1 MMHRKIA
8 KAAVFAA
15 LVLTVGT
22 LGACGSGGNSGSD
35 GGGGSSVSGGSSGT
49 DGGGGGS
56 SGTDGGGSSGGTDG
70 GGSSS
75 GGSVTGTVRW
85 PDGTPAAG
93 ASVYFYDYE
102 PQISLDTGGWSNG
115 KYWVPKL
122 SSDGSYSLGGC
133 PCNDLTAYIYLPG
146 QPGGDPNNGGQDC
159 WIIAGD
165 GSGNYTGDPASP
177 GDVINWQALD
187 MPCDSSWYASDQSA
201 VASTASLLAQ
211 QSVGYAGTWQAAETR
226 AGGGGSGG

>member
-22 LGACGSGGNSGSD
+22 LAACGSGGNSGSD

-201 VASTASLLAQ
+201 VQSTASLLAQ

-226 AGGGGSGG
+226 ASGGGSGG

>member
-49 DGGGGGS
+49 DGGG
-56 SGTDGGGSSGGTDG
+56 
-70 GGSSS
+70 SS
-75 GGSVTGTVRW
+75 GGSATGTVRW

-226 AGGGGSGG
+226 ASGGGSGG

>member
-8 KAAVFAA
+8 RAAVFAA

-22 LGACGSGGNSGSD
+22 LAACGSGGNSGSD
-35 GGGGSSVSGGSSGT
+35 GGGGSSVSGGSI
-49 DGGGGGS
+49 
-56 SGTDGGGSSGGTDG
+56 SGG
-70 GGSSS
+70 SS

-226 AGGGGSGG
+226 ASGGGSGG

>member
-22 LGACGSGGNSGSD
+22 LAACGSGGNSGSD
-35 GGGGSSVSGGSSGT
+35 GGGGSSVSGGSIS
-49 DGGGGGS
+49 GGS

-102 PQISLDTGGWSNG
+102 PQISLDTGG
-115 KYWVPKL
+115 
-122 SSDGSYSLGGC
+122 
-133 PCNDLTAYIYLPG
+133 
-146 QPGGDPNNGGQDC
+146 
-159 WIIAGD
+159 
-165 GSGNYTGDPASP
+165 
-177 GDVINWQALD
+177 
-187 MPCDSSWYASDQSA
+187 
-201 VASTASLLAQ
+201 
-211 QSVGYAGTWQAAETR
+211 
-226 AGGGGSGG
+226 

>member
-49 DGGGGGS
+49 DGGGSS
-56 SGTDGGGSSGGTDG
+56 SGT
-70 GGSSS
+70 
-75 GGSVTGTVRW
+75 VTGTVSW

-122 SSDGSYSLGGC
+122 GSDGGYSLSGC
-133 PCNDLTAYIYLPG
+133 PCNDLTAYVYLPG

-165 GSGNYTGDPASP
+165 GGGNYTGDPASP

-226 AGGGGSGG
+226 ASGGGSGG